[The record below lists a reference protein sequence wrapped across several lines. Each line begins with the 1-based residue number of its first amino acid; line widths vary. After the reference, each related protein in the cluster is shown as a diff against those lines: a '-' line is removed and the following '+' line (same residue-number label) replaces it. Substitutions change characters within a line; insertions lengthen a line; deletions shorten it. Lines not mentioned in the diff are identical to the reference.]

1 MVAFASNRGS
11 KELILNPVTICRSE
25 REKCRIE
32 ASVNSVRVSI
42 MIKQAVSRAMSP
54 PVRCVAVRF

>member
-1 MVAFASNRGS
+1 MSCRGS
-11 KELILNPVTICRSE
+11 KELILNPITICRSE

-42 MIKQAVSRAMSP
+42 MIKQAVSSLLHCPIDLA
-54 PVRCVAVRF
+54 

>member
-1 MVAFASNRGS
+1 MSLRLVLILCRGS
-11 KELILNPVTICRSE
+11 KELILNPITICRSE

-42 MIKQAVSRAMSP
+42 MIKQAVSYLVELAHE
-54 PVRCVAVRF
+54 